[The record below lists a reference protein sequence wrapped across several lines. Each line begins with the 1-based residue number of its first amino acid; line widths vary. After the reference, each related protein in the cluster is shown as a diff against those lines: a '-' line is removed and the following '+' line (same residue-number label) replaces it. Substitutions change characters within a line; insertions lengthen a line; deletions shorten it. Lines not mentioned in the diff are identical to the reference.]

1 MNVIT
6 FIWSFCDQRFGGH
19 INIINADPSPIRHV
33 SDVWWCSEPTSWWG
47 GGRLAEEPADLGERN
62 LELLGDWAVDEE
74 VGGEVDHDEEVG
86 HALQAHDPQ
95 RRDVL
100 LLQLDAGHLHVCQ
113 HKQLLCLSRRFI
125 QAFLL
130 YPPRLFSIND
140 KSNREVW
147 PGQDVLD
154 HIWHLRCKIRIIE
167 MSGLLSQF
175 RPSLHICDHLKSKW
189 IYKSGPSSF
198 HKSPLYF
205 NTTFQLLTIL
215 NWPFERV
222 KAKGMESK
230 KTIVLFSLDNLSF
243 KSVLSK
249 FELLYMLQLPQVTRD
264 ILTILRPAV
273 LSYSDS
279 NLEDNDIPIRSD

>member
-74 VGGEVDHDEEVG
+74 VGGEVEHDEEVR

-100 LLQLDAGHLHVCQ
+100 LLQLDARHLHVCQ

-167 MSGLLSQF
+167 MSGPFVSV
-175 RPSLHICDHLKSKW
+175 PAITSHLR
-189 IYKSGPSSF
+189 
-198 HKSPLYF
+198 
-205 NTTFQLLTIL
+205 
-215 NWPFERV
+215 PFEIKV
-222 KAKGMESK
+222 D
-230 KTIVLFSLDNLSF
+230 L
-243 KSVLSK
+243 
-249 FELLYMLQLPQVTRD
+249 
-264 ILTILRPAV
+264 
-273 LSYSDS
+273 
-279 NLEDNDIPIRSD
+279 